1 MELHYIKQDNSKLFH
16 TLSTIENLE
25 VNNAQNYIP
34 IYETF
39 FSLSKNNANTINL
52 NHVYSLIDILE
63 MTSYNSCTA
72 KVIDICNNTVER
84 EVFFK
89 FSPLLDP
96 IKYMIGKYDISDNNL
111 LNIPSFENENSHF
124 KIRDKNN
131 ASYTDGFFSF
141 LSSKLLNEHNFIHG
155 TDFYGAFLGNKK
167 DFNINIYDELDY
179 LHESKYFCQH
189 KNSLFELDNKYYDE
203 YGDNY
208 TKTNREKLSIQ
219 DVFIDNSNNCSANTI
234 IDLKNINDISGL
246 NNLFITA
253 NTTDYKDLEILYT
266 NSLSANSLSA
276 NSLSANSLS
285 ANSLSANSLSANEK
299 TNNNN
304 NSLKYEFQS
313 SSSSCSSRSS
323 NTNSSVDSS
332 SDSDSNSA
340 SSYSTATE
348 DSVHA
353 TLHNFPIEIIA
364 LEKCDKTFDSFLLH
378 EDIRDD
384 ELGSIIMQ
392 LLMILITFQKVFHMT
407 HNDLHTNNIMYIST
421 KKEYLYYKFND
432 KYYKVPTFGKIY
444 KIIDFGRAIYKYRGK
459 RICSDSFHKEG
470 DGATQ
475 YNCEPYY
482 NSKKQCIEPNYS
494 FDLCRLACSMF
505 DFFIDDLNDITK
517 IKSPIIK
524 MIISWC
530 SDDEGRNVLYKSNGK
545 ERYPDF
551 KLYKMIA
558 RTVHKHI
565 PENVIQS
572 EYFSKFII
580 PKKKITKKKT
590 IMNIDKYP
598 DYSQQVL

>member
-1 MELHYIKQDNSKLFH
+1 MELHYKKQDNSTLFH
-16 TLSTIENLE
+16 AFSTIENLE
-25 VNNAQNYIP
+25 VNNVQNYIP

-52 NHVYSLIDILE
+52 NHAYSLIDILE
-63 MTSYNSCTA
+63 MSSYNSCTA

-84 EVFFK
+84 DVFFK

-203 YGDNY
+203 YCDNY

-219 DVFIDNSNNCSANTI
+219 DVFIDNSNNCSKPTI

-253 NTTDYKDLEILYT
+253 NTADYKDLEILYT
-266 NSLSANSLSA
+266 NNQ
-276 NSLSANSLS
+276 
-285 ANSLSANSLSANEK
+285 SANEK
-299 TNNNN
+299 MNTNSN
-304 NSLKYEFQS
+304 NSLKYELQS

-332 SDSDSNSA
+332 VDSSSDSDSNSM

-348 DSVHA
+348 DSVNA
-353 TLHNFPIEIIA
+353 TLHDFPIEIIA

-378 EDIRDD
+378 EDIQDD
-384 ELGSIIMQ
+384 ELGSIIIQ

-524 MIISWC
+524 IIISWC
-530 SDDEGRNVLYKSNGK
+530 RDDEGRNVLYKSNGK

-565 PENVIQS
+565 PENVIQN

-580 PKKKITKKKT
+580 PKKKITKKKP
-590 IMNIDKYP
+590 IMNIDTYP

>member
-1 MELHYIKQDNSKLFH
+1 
-16 TLSTIENLE
+16 
-25 VNNAQNYIP
+25 
-34 IYETF
+34 
-39 FSLSKNNANTINL
+39 
-52 NHVYSLIDILE
+52 
-63 MTSYNSCTA
+63 
-72 KVIDICNNTVER
+72 
-84 EVFFK
+84 
-89 FSPLLDP
+89 
-96 IKYMIGKYDISDNNL
+96 
-111 LNIPSFENENSHF
+111 
-124 KIRDKNN
+124 
-131 ASYTDGFFSF
+131 
-141 LSSKLLNEHNFIHG
+141 LNEHNFIHG

-203 YGDNY
+203 YCDNY

-219 DVFIDNSNNCSANTI
+219 DVFIDNSNNCSKPTI

-253 NTTDYKDLEILYT
+253 NTADYKDLEILYT
-266 NSLSANSLSA
+266 NNQ
-276 NSLSANSLS
+276 
-285 ANSLSANSLSANEK
+285 SANEK
-299 TNNNN
+299 MNTNSN
-304 NSLKYEFQS
+304 NSLKYELQS

-332 SDSDSNSA
+332 SDSDSNSM

-348 DSVHA
+348 DSVNA
-353 TLHNFPIEIIA
+353 TLHDFPVEIIA

-378 EDIRDD
+378 EDIQDD
-384 ELGSIIMQ
+384 ELGSIIIQ

-421 KKEYLYYKFND
+421 KKEYLYYKLND

-482 NSKKQCIEPNYS
+482 NSKKPRIEPNYS

-524 MIISWC
+524 IIIGWC
-530 SDDEGRNVLYKSNGK
+530 KDDEGRNVLYKSNGK

-565 PENVIQS
+565 PENVIQN

-590 IMNIDKYP
+590 IMNIDTYP
-598 DYSQQVL
+598 DYSEQVL

>member
-1 MELHYIKQDNSKLFH
+1 MELHYKKQDNSKLFH
-16 TLSTIENLE
+16 TFSTIENLT
-25 VNNAQNYIP
+25 VNNVQNYIP

-39 FSLSKNNANTINL
+39 FTLSKNNANTMNL
-52 NHVYSLIDILE
+52 NHTYSLMDILE

-72 KVIDICNNTVER
+72 KVIDICNNTVDR

-203 YGDNY
+203 YCDNY

-219 DVFIDNSNNCSANTI
+219 DVFIDNSNNCSNPTI
-234 IDLKNINDISGL
+234 IDLKYINDISGL

-253 NTTDYKDLEILYT
+253 NTADYKDLEILYT
-266 NSLSANSLSA
+266 NSLSANKKIST
-276 NSLSANSLS
+276 NS
-285 ANSLSANSLSANEK
+285 
-299 TNNNN
+299 N
-304 NSLKYEFQS
+304 NSLKYELQS

-332 SDSDSNSA
+332 DDSSSDSGSNSM

-348 DSVHA
+348 DSVNA
-353 TLHNFPIEIIA
+353 TLHDFPIEIIA

-384 ELGSIIMQ
+384 ELGSIILQ

-459 RICSDSFHKEG
+459 LICSDSFHKDG

-482 NSKKQCIEPNYS
+482 NSKKKCVEPNYS

-505 DFFIDDLNDITK
+505 DFFIDDLNDIIK

-524 MIISWC
+524 IIISWC

-565 PENVIQS
+565 PENVIQN

-580 PKKKITKKKT
+580 SKKKITKKKT
-590 IMNIDKYP
+590 IMNIDTYP